1 MTREELIVSIKNCMG
16 IDPAS
21 TDFPEVD
28 NVWIPAAMSKVY
40 GDLPDD
46 TPLKEDALT
55 IACIALVAND
65 MWNMQSGAVEFSPAV
80 SMIMDSLQV
89 RSLPE
94 VMGNGIVSTH

>member
-1 MTREELIVSIKNCMG
+1 MNRDQLIAEIKNCMG
-16 IDPAS
+16 IMPDS

-40 GDLPDD
+40 GDLPHD
-46 TPLKEDALT
+46 TPLKDDPLT

-65 MWNMQSGAVEFSPAV
+65 MWNLQSGAVEFSRAV

-89 RSLPE
+89 RSLP
-94 VMGNGIVSTH
+94 GGDG